1 MRSSVTVLAPAKL
14 NLALDVVGLLPNGYH
29 NLDMTMQAITLY
41 ERVML
46 RRSAGLSLRLPGS
59 LVQPNDKNTAIKAAL
74 AFFDYTGLLAGVDM
88 TIYKRVPVRAGMAGG
103 SADAAGVLVGLNEL
117 YGAHLSMSEL
127 CAIGAGIGADVPFA
141 LLGGTCRVR
150 GVGDLMKALPPCPDC
165 RFVVAM
171 PSVGVSTPEAFA
183 RYDTMGSPVHPDC
196 EAQEQA
202 IRDCNLAGVCAAGG
216 NALEHCSGAVE
227 TPAICKTLREHGAV
241 MAQMTG
247 SGAAVFGI
255 FDDENDKINLSLD
268 DVGGELLIVSQFT
281 LYGNCRKGR
290 RPEFLSA
297 ARPEIAIPMYEKFV
311 EICREKG
318 YHVETGEFGAYM
330 EVESLNDGP
339 FTLIVDSAD
348 LDAPKKQ

>member
-1 MRSSVTVLAPAKL
+1 MKNILKTTT
-14 NLALDVVGLLPNGYH
+14 LALVCSMALTGCIKETFPTDSATSGQVSDSPTAVEAIVNAIPVNMTYPYSVYGRTNNYGFDFGYPGMMCATDAATGDVICSSGDEGSGYDWFTYWQSGILIGPTQTVCRFPWNCYYTFIKSSNDVV
-29 NLDMTMQAITLY
+29 
-41 ERVML
+41 
-46 RRSAGLSLRLPGS
+46 
-59 LVQPNDKNTAIKAAL
+59 
-74 AFFDYTGLLAGVDM
+74 GLLAGVDM

-117 YGAHLSMSEL
+117 YNARLSMSEL

-165 RFVVAM
+165 WFVVAM

-202 IRDCNLAGVCAAGG
+202 IRANDLRGVCAAAG

-227 TPAICKTLREHGAV
+227 TPAICKTLRAHGAV
-241 MAQMTG
+241 TAQMTG

-255 FDDENDKINLSLD
+255 FDDEN
-268 DVGGELLIVSQFT
+268 
-281 LYGNCRKGR
+281 
-290 RPEFLSA
+290 A
-297 ARPEIAIPMYEKFV
+297 ARNAAV
-311 EICREKG
+311 ELKKG
-318 YHVETGEFGAYM
+318 YKQVYVCKPTHGGPRVTVRRAFG
-330 EVESLNDGP
+330 
-339 FTLIVDSAD
+339 T
-348 LDAPKKQ
+348 KK